1 MMMRLGLIAGSLLA
15 AVLAATLPENP
26 ATGAGLALLVLI
38 GLLWLTEALPLT
50 FTALM
55 VPVLGVA
62 LGLANINAALAGF
75 AHPVVALFLGG
86 FALAAALGKH
96 GIDRWLAQKL
106 LLLAGGRALPAA
118 LLLSLTTALLSMW
131 ISNTATTAMLL
142 PIALGMSAPLA
153 EAHPRYRVF
162 LLLALAWSANIGGM
176 ATLVGSPPNAIA
188 AAALDWSFNEWLAAG
203 MPVFLVLFPVA
214 LLTLYVVC
222 RPEANLP
229 RVDVQDRVA
238 FPASSGATLT
248 LAIFLLT
255 VVLWVFG
262 SPLAEVLAIE
272 KGFDTW
278 VAVLAIV
285 LLGVSGCVTWKDVE
299 QHANWGVLLLFGGG
313 ITLSTMLQS
322 SGASAWLAD
331 GISGVLPQGQTWLVY
346 LMLGTF
352 VIFLTEMASNTAS
365 AALLVPLLMPVG
377 AAVGADPIAV
387 ALLVA
392 FGASCAFM
400 LPVATPPNAMVYG
413 SGFVPQKTMI
423 RAGVV
428 LNMIAALVLA
438 VLVPWLQ

>member
-1 MMMRLGLIAGSLLA
+1 MMMRLGLIAGS
-15 AVLAATLPENP
+15 VLAAALAYTLPEAP
-26 ATGAGLALLVLI
+26 ATGVGFALLVLI

-62 LGLANINAALAGF
+62 LGLSNINAALAGF

-86 FALAAALGKH
+86 FALAAALGEH

-106 LLLAGGRALPAA
+106 LLLAGGRALPAV

-153 EAHPRYRVF
+153 DQYPRYRVF

-188 AAALDWSFNEWLAAG
+188 AAALEWSFNEWLAAG
-203 MPVFLVLFPVA
+203 VPVFLVLFPIA
-214 LLTLYVVC
+214 LLVLFFIC

-229 RVDVQDRVA
+229 RVDTLSRVA
-238 FPASSGATLT
+238 FPSTLGARMT

-255 VVLWVFG
+255 VMLWVLG
-262 SPLAEVLAIE
+262 APLADVLAIE

-285 LLGVSGCVTWKDVE
+285 LLGVTRCVTWAQVE

-313 ITLSTMLQS
+313 ITLSTLLQS
-322 SGASAWLAD
+322 SGASAWLAEGMS
-331 GISGVLPQGQTWLVY
+331 GILPEGHPWLVY
-346 LMLGTF
+346 LILGTF
-352 VIFLTEMASNTAS
+352 IIFLTEVASNTAS

-377 AAVGADPIAV
+377 ATVGADPVAV

-413 SGFVPQKTMI
+413 SGHVPQKTMI
-423 RAGVV
+423 RAGVI
-428 LNMIAALVLA
+428 LNVIAALVLS
-438 VLVPWLQ
+438 VMVPWLP

>member
-1 MMMRLGLIAGSLLA
+1 MIARLGLVAGSILA
-15 AVLAATLPENP
+15 AVLASTLPEQP
-26 ATGAGLALLVLI
+26 ETGAGLALLVLI
-38 GLLWLTEALPLT
+38 GLLWLSEALPLT

-62 LGLANINAALAGF
+62 LGLSTINNALTGF

-86 FALAAALGKH
+86 FALAAALGEH
-96 GIDRWLAQKL
+96 GIDRWLARKL
-106 LLLAGGRALPAA
+106 LMLAGGRALPAA

-153 EAHPRYRVF
+153 EAHPRYRIF

-188 AAALDWSFNEWLAAG
+188 AAALDWSFNEWLAVG
-203 MPVFLVLFPVA
+203 LPVFLAMFPLA
-214 LLTLYVVC
+214 LLVLYMVC

-229 RVDVQDRVA
+229 RVDVHDRVA
-238 FPASSGATLT
+238 FPSSYGARMT
-248 LAIFLLT
+248 LAIFVFT
-255 VVLWVFG
+255 VALWVLG
-262 SPLAEVLAIE
+262 APLAEALAIE

-285 LLGVSGCVTWKDVE
+285 LLGVTGCVSWAQVE

-313 ITLSTMLQS
+313 ITLSTLLQS

-331 GISGVLPQGQTWLVY
+331 GISGILPDGQTWLVY
-346 LMLGTF
+346 LILGTF

-377 AAVGADPIAV
+377 AAVGADPVAV

-423 RAGVV
+423 RAGLV
-428 LNMIAALVLA
+428 LNVIGALVLA